1 MYSCDISLFD
11 NMCYRYTEVKLPLQ
25 KHKFMCREDLVSAGV
40 GVCFL
45 KGGGGVRLHRLNIHV
60 EMWVDTDISTGLYT
74 IEYST
79 LWYQRFTLA
88 FISSVFLSQKFHV
101 WARIKNYGKNNRRQG
116 GGGFWMLL
124 FIVLNFLF
132 WSTLLA

>member
-1 MYSCDISLFD
+1 
-11 NMCYRYTEVKLPLQ
+11 MCYRYTEVKLPVQ

-40 GVCFL
+40 CVCVF
-45 KGGGGVRLHRLNIHV
+45 GGGGVGLHRLNIHV
-60 EMWVDTDISTGLYT
+60 EIWVDTVISAGIYT
-74 IEYST
+74 IGYST
-79 LWYQRFTLA
+79 FWYQRFTLA

-124 FIVLNFLF
+124 LKVLYFIVLNFLF